1 VIYASGEVIWRVAHP
16 PRSAAKQVDGAAGQN
31 ELLRLVLE
39 EFPLP
44 ISRTGGFPNNRLY
57 SRLNCEELS

>member
-1 VIYASGEVIWRVAHP
+1 MPVVRREPQPKA
-16 PRSAAKQVDGAAGQN
+16 DGAAGQN
-31 ELLRLVLE
+31 ELARLALE

-57 SRLNCEELS
+57 SRLNCDELS